1 MGVRP
6 LMGIVLEKFADQ
18 SDKLFSMGIIRTD
31 SFTGEIGE
39 YIAKEHFQLTLPGK
53 GKRAIDGIDQYGY
66 KYQVKSKVVSQKG
79 SLRITNLDIYEVDYL
94 CAIYFDIYYNPIRI
108 IRINNEF
115 FPGSS
120 FSINNKF
127 LKKIDY
133 DEYLSGEIVI
143 KPAITKELNAFGKL
157 FSDLKESGIVK
168 SRRIVGDIGE
178 YYACKELVL
187 TRNTNSVE
195 KGFDAFDA
203 NGDTYEIKTR
213 RVYESGRRK
222 SNTRRLNKLVDK
234 TADYLVVV
242 VIDRSFKCDGIW
254 KMPLANVDNPK
265 SANLSVVKNTLGTDI
280 IIPTSI
286 DWLI

>member
-1 MGVRP
+1 MGT
-6 LMGIVLEKFADQ
+6 VLEKFADQ

-39 YIAKEHFQLTLPGK
+39 YIAKAHFKLTLTDRV
-53 GKRAIDGIDQYGY
+53 KRAIDGIDPYGY
-66 KYQVKSKVVSQKG
+66 KYQVKSKVVSRKG
-79 SLRITNLDIYEVDYL
+79 SLRVTKLDVYEVDYL
-94 CAIYFDIYYNPIRI
+94 CAIDFDIYYNPIRI

-187 TRNTNSVE
+187 TRNTNNVE

-222 SNTRRLNKLVDK
+222 SKTRRLNKLVDK

-242 VIDRSFKCDGIW
+242 VIDRIFKCDGIW
-254 KMPLANVDNPK
+254 KMPLANVDKPQ

-286 DWLI
+286 DWLK